1 MIEYTILHLQ
11 KKKKRYNAR
20 TQRIC
25 HRRNNMELTD
35 IKSICAFIEDAESDR
50 EIAYYVGIYQK
61 ALEALQNILIAK
73 KRQENQR

>member
-1 MIEYTILHLQ
+1 MSLSIEG
-11 KKKKRYNAR
+11 
-20 TQRIC
+20 
-25 HRRNNMELTD
+25 
-35 IKSICAFIEDAESDR
+35 AESNR

>member
-1 MIEYTILHLQ
+1 
-11 KKKKRYNAR
+11 
-20 TQRIC
+20 
-25 HRRNNMELTD
+25 MELTD

-73 KRQENQR
+73 KAGKSAIKIYTKSLKYA